1 MNSWRYKLISF
12 MSGRYGNDKLNST
25 LLFLYFAAWIANL
38 LIGHSVTSLV
48 LDIIQLSL
56 LIIAVTRMFSRN
68 IYRRRAENET
78 FLRIFG
84 RMLPD
89 TNLLKNKIRD
99 RHTHIYK
106 KCPQCKSILRLKKIS
121 GEHTALC
128 PKCHNRIKVKIK

>member
-1 MNSWRYKLISF
+1 MNWRYKLISF
-12 MSGRYGNDKLNST
+12 ISGRYGNDKLNNT
-25 LLFLYFAAWIANL
+25 LLFLYFTVWIANL
-38 LIGHSVTSLV
+38 LIGHSITSLI
-48 LDIIQLSL
+48 LDIIQLSF
-56 LIIAVTRMFSRN
+56 LIIVVARMLSRN
-68 IYRRRAENET
+68 IYRRRAENEL

-84 RMLPD
+84 RILPD
-89 TNLLKNKIRD
+89 MTLMKSKFRD